1 MNGITYFR
9 LNSSYDGDI
18 TKNCALTG
26 SEVDNNFYTLEG
38 RDIKSIEIQDG
49 KVVVNLLNGEKLST
63 EKITGKCIENL
74 EVEFDTTKGELTITK
89 DGEVKTI
96 SGFVTY
102 DNVGDAISQIV
113 DDAVSGVHINGTVYV
128 DSTINGNGSSQSP
141 IGVSSVAKTGQYRPV
156 SSIVNTL
163 NGEKLPSSSA
173 TFPGDRY
180 LTVEKVNDFGF
191 LYNYEGL
198 KKIACSLKEN
208 GSLWRVPTKDD
219 WDDML
224 NAIEPKED
232 YRTHSDARS
241 NKYLG
246 EYAGKFLKTKEYWKK
261 DSCGCDSDTDC
272 SCGEDTS
279 CATSCDCNETYCGEM
294 GSCHCK
300 CSNNNGGIDKY
311 GFKAIPSGYANEG
324 KDYLYFKE
332 RAYFWTASNH
342 EYRDAYVKILA
353 YNKSSVLQ
361 DIMATDNYMSVRLI
375 KDYNGTNFNERED
388 ILGDSYST
396 VLMPS
401 LKNGSAIWTDVNIS
415 VSNCNCDCN
424 YILPN
429 DGEGMEYTKRF
440 FTNEWNGTQW
450 IRKEILEGE
459 TVVALKDGD
468 KDHVE
473 YCVVNGELVSTA
485 TKLYND
491 VYGQLDP
498 QIKEFEKN
506 VEVLKETV
514 EETDKKIVTVNENL
528 VTSINNINNNVAEGF
543 NTINKNVADG
553 FNTINEA
560 VDVERKRID
569 NVDERLTK
577 VETDTSTASNLVH
590 IQEGSAFDKEN
601 GLLTLKSQGGTN
613 DINIQFDFNFGT
625 F

>member
-49 KVVVNLLNGEKLST
+49 KIVVNLLNGEKLST
-63 EKITGKCIENL
+63 EKIAKGIENL
-74 EVEFDTTKGELTITK
+74 EIDFDSKKGELTITK

-96 SGFVTY
+96 DGFVTY

-113 DDAVSGVHINGTVYV
+113 DDAVSGVHINGTVYTN
-128 DSTINGNGSSQSP
+128 STISGNGSSQSP

-156 SSIVNTL
+156 KAIINTL
-163 NGEKLPSSSA
+163 DGEKLPSCAS

-198 KKIACSLKEN
+198 KNIACNLQEK
-208 GSLWRVPTKDD
+208 GSLWRIPTKED

-224 NAIEPKED
+224 NAIEPKEE

-246 EYAGKFLKTKEYWKK
+246 MYAGKFLKSKNYWKK
-261 DSCGCDSDTDC
+261 ENNCTC
-272 SCGEDTS
+272 EDTTTQNS
-279 CATSCDCNETYCGEM
+279 CEESNPCTNSCNCNETYCGEV
-294 GSCHCK
+294 GSCHCC
-300 CSNNNGGIDKY
+300 CSNNEGIDKY
-311 GFKAIPSGYANEG
+311 GFNAIPSGYANEA
-324 KDYLYFKE
+324 KDYMYFKE

-342 EYRDAYVKILA
+342 DYRDAYAKILT

-361 DIMATDNYMSVRLI
+361 DIMAADNYMSVRLV

-401 LKNGSAIWTDVNIS
+401 LKKGSAIWTSVNIS
-415 VSNCNCDCN
+415 ISNCDCGCN

-440 FTNEWNGTQW
+440 FTNEWNGQEW
-450 IRKEILEGE
+450 IRKEVLEGE
-459 TVVALKDGD
+459 TVVVIKDGD
-468 KDHVE
+468 KNHVE
-473 YCVVNGELVSTA
+473 YCVINGELVSIEK
-485 TKLYND
+485 KLYD
-491 VYGQLDP
+491 EIYGQIEP
-498 QIKEFEKN
+498 QIKDIQKSIDIIDGEI
-506 VEVLKETV
+506 
-514 EETDKKIVTVNENL
+514 EETNKKIEIVNNNL
-528 VTSINNINNNVAEGF
+528 VTSINEINKNVAEGF
-543 NTINKNVADG
+543 DNINKNMADG
-553 FNTINEA
+553 FTTINEA

-569 NVDERLTK
+569 NLDERVTN
-577 VETDTSTASNLVH
+577 VEHDAYTATNLVH
-590 IQEGSAFDKEN
+590 IQEGSLYDKEK
-601 GLLTLKSQGGTN
+601 GILTLKSKGGEN